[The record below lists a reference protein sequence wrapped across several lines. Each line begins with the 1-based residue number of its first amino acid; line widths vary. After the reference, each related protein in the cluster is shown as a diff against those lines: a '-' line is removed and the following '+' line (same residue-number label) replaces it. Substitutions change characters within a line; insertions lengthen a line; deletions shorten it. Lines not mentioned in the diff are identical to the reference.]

1 MTFYINYTNG
11 ANLTAISDGTINN
24 TSTSLTLIGK
34 NFPTYGQLLNQDLV
48 SMLEN
53 FSNVTSPSNPL
64 VGQLWYDSSNNLLK
78 YYRAGASSNYWQT
91 ITNLIYNA
99 TAPTSPQQSDF
110 WWDSTNQQLKF
121 FDQLNWITVGPQTA
135 NDGLNRVSGTNSFIV
150 QIGGN
155 NVFTVDAYGRVN
167 AAYNPV
173 VQMIGATSSFSSSG
187 IGSPTTFA
195 SSTPATI
202 NIGSYFNTA
211 TGIFTCPVAGIYQV
225 GASVSTIGNP
235 SSPNSQLNTK
245 ISWWKNQ
252 SDSGIL
258 SAAIT
263 ENVVT
268 SGGGS
273 VSTKI
278 PLNASGYLQCNA
290 GDILQCVWYG
300 DVGDQVDNSTVNLSI
315 RLVG

>member
-11 ANLTAISDGTINN
+11 ANLAAISDGTIN
-24 TSTSLTLIGK
+24 TSATSITLIGK
-34 NFPTYGQLLNQDLV
+34 NFPTYGQLLNQNLV

-53 FSNVTSPSNPL
+53 FANTISPNNPL
-64 VGQLWYDSSNNLLK
+64 VGQIWYNSSNTSLQF
-78 YYRAGASSNYWQT
+78 YRSGATSNFWQYIPN
-91 ITNLIYNA
+91 ITYSA
-99 TAPTSPQQSDF
+99 STPESPQQNDI
-110 WWDSTNQQLKF
+110 WWDSTNQQLKYY
-121 FDQLNWITVGPQTA
+121 DQMNWITIGPQTT

-155 NVFTVDAYGRVN
+155 NVFTVDAYGRLN

-173 VQMIGATSSFSSSG
+173 VQMLGASSPTTSSG
-187 IGSPTTFA
+187 LTSPTTF
-195 SSTPATI
+195 TNTTMYL
-202 NIGSYFNTA
+202 NIGNFFNSS
-211 TGIFTCPVAGIYQV
+211 TGIFTCPVSGIYQV
-225 GASVSTIGNP
+225 SASVSTIGNP

-252 SDSGIL
+252 ADSGIL
-258 SAAIT
+258 SASIT

-278 PLNASGYLQCNA
+278 PLNAFGYLQCSA
-290 GDILQCVWYG
+290 GDLLQCVWYG
-300 DVGDQVDNSTVNLSI
+300 DVGDQVDNATLNLSI
-315 RLVG
+315 RLVQ